1 VNVIDLLQ
9 REQEKPEVPVLRSG
23 DTVRVHV
30 KVVEGTRERI
40 QVFEGVVI
48 AVNGTTGLHTSFTVR
63 RVSHGVG
70 VERTFLVHSPRLDR
84 IEVLRHGDVRRA
96 KLYYL
101 REKVGK
107 RARIRERR
115 EPIGGG
121 SMVNRSA
128 AGAVESD
135 ELLASDVVHDDE
147 VVEELP
153 VDHEALTDAVAA
165 DVPEDGTAAVDVA
178 KNTTAAAV
186 PAKAGAADEEA
197 DNG

>member
-1 VNVIDLLQ
+1 MNVIDLLE

-48 AVNGTTGLHTSFTVR
+48 ALGGKTGLASTFTVR
-63 RVSHGVG
+63 RVAHGVG
-70 VERTFLVHSPRLDR
+70 VERTFLVHSPRIDK

-121 SMVNRSA
+121 QMTRSR
-128 AGAVESD
+128 AV
-135 ELLASDVVHDDE
+135 
-147 VVEELP
+147 
-153 VDHEALTDAVAA
+153 VAA
-165 DVPEDGTAAVDVA
+165 AEEAGLEEVEPEENPEVEAALEE
-178 KNTTAAAV
+178 AAAEES
-186 PAKAGAADEEA
+186 GDE
-197 DNG
+197 